1 MDEISKAITEKKTI
15 STGRRIGLKK
25 RAIISLA
32 INDES
37 REVSRLLEIV
47 KKYYSGKKITAAEAY
62 RTVVMRGLCCVIE
75 EITLKQ
81 NALAKTQSEQEQ
93 CLLFDLKTEKN

>member
-1 MDEISKAITEKKTI
+1 MDEISKAITEKKTA

-25 RAIISLA
+25 RATVSIA

-47 KKYYSGKKITAAEAY
+47 KKYYSGKKVTAAEAY
-62 RTVVMRGLCCVIE
+62 RKVVMQGLACELEQIA
-75 EITLKQ
+75 INQ
-81 NALAKTQSEQEQ
+81 NALAQAKSEQEQ
-93 CLLFDLKTEKN
+93 GRLF